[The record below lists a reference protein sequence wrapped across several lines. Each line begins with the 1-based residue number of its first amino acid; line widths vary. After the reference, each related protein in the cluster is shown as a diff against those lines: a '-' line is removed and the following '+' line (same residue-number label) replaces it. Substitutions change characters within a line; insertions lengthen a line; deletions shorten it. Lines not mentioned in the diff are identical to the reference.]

1 MFVQKNMIL
10 IQIIIRKII
19 PRNDDLCLTFY
30 VNKMK
35 YSKSLQRQRT
45 KGEIKKQFKFCCNPL
60 YICAQ
65 KRNLN
70 LHLLPFLTTRHRKVT
85 TFSKITAYVYL
96 LFFVYIF
103 R

>member
-19 PRNDDLCLTFY
+19 PRNDDLCLTFN

-45 KGEIKKQFKFCCNPL
+45 KGEIKKQF
-60 YICAQ
+60 
-65 KRNLN
+65 
-70 LHLLPFLTTRHRKVT
+70 
-85 TFSKITAYVYL
+85 
-96 LFFVYIF
+96 
-103 R
+103 